1 MELKWNNISRAV
13 LILTAFLVASAFT
26 GCDSGK
32 NPSEQTGGGP
42 DPVIEEQDQPQETE
56 DGSKG
61 EEEAEPEGAQPV
73 LVVEDDSEST
83 ADDGGNT
90 GDGSIDN
97 GNTADGSTDNGNT
110 GGGNTD
116 GGSVD
121 GENTGDGA
129 PEPDTGSGQDQDG
142 TSQTEP
148 VREWTKDY

>member
-32 NPSEQTGGGP
+32 NPSEQTGGDP

-97 GNTADGSTDNGNT
+97 
-110 GGGNTD
+110 
-116 GGSVD
+116 
-121 GENTGDGA
+121 ENTGDGGA
-129 PEPDTGSGQDQDG
+129 PETDTGSGQDQGG

>member
-1 MELKWNNISRAV
+1 MELKWNNISRTV
-13 LILTAFLVASAFT
+13 LILAAFLVASAFT

-42 DPVIEEQDQPQETE
+42 DPVIEEQEQDQPQETE

-97 GNTADGSTDNGNT
+97 
-110 GGGNTD
+110 
-116 GGSVD
+116 
-121 GENTGDGA
+121 ENTGDGGA
-129 PEPDTGSGQDQDG
+129 PETDTGSGQDQGG
-142 TSQTEP
+142 TSQTKP